1 MKIYQYNHKNVG
13 DNLTKPIL
21 EYFLNDTI
29 EIVEPWI
36 KNKLL
41 GIGSIIHFAAENDI
55 IWGSGLI
62 SNNPVQLKNCNI
74 LALRGKYS
82 ADLLKSDCSIFG
94 DPALLM
100 PLIYNPHIEKT
111 HKIGIIEHYVD
122 KGLYIGDGY
131 RIDVLLDW
139 KSFIN
144 ELKSCEY
151 IKSSSL
157 HGMILA
163 EAYGIPCEWIVL
175 SNNIIGNGFKFRD
188 YLSASGRTSFSQ
200 PFDLNIIQRKLIQ
213 ALISKY
219 NINKN

>member
-29 EIVEPWI
+29 EIVDPWI

-41 GIGSIIHFAAENDI
+41 GVGSIIHFASENDI

-62 SNNPVQLKNCNI
+62 SNNEVQLKNCNI
-74 LALRGKYS
+74 LALRGKHS
-82 ADLLKSDCSIFG
+82 AVLLKSDCNIFG
-94 DPALLM
+94 DPAVLM
-100 PLIYNPHIEKT
+100 PLIYNPIVEKI
-111 HKIGIIEHYVD
+111 HKIGIVEHYVD

-131 RIDVLLDW
+131 RIDILSDW

-157 HGMILA
+157 HGLVLA
-163 EAYGIPCEWIVL
+163 EAYGIPCEWITL
-175 SNNIIGNGFKFRD
+175 SNNVIGNGFKFRD
-188 YLSASGRTSFSQ
+188 YLSASDRINFSQ
-200 PFDLNIIQRKLIQ
+200 PFDLITIQNNLLKVLREYYEKH
-213 ALISKY
+213 
-219 NINKN
+219 N

>member
-21 EYFLNDTI
+21 EHFLNITI
-29 EIVEPWI
+29 EVVDPWI

-41 GIGSIIHFAAENDI
+41 GVGSIIHFAAENDI

-74 LALRGKYS
+74 LALRGKHS
-82 ADLLKSDCSIFG
+82 ANLLKSDCNVFG
-94 DPALLM
+94 DPAVLL
-100 PLIYNPHIEKT
+100 PLIYNPPIEKI

-122 KGLYIGDGY
+122 KGLYIGDGH

-139 KSFIN
+139 KSFVN
-144 ELKSCEY
+144 ELKTCEY

-157 HGMILA
+157 HGLILA
-163 EAYGIPCEWIVL
+163 EAYDIPCEWITL

-188 YLSASGRTSFSQ
+188 YLSASNRTEFSQ
-200 PFDLNIIQRKLIQ
+200 SFDLSAIQNNLLKILMEYY
-213 ALISKY
+213 AKH
-219 NINKN
+219 N

>member
-29 EIVEPWI
+29 EIVDPWI

-41 GIGSIIHFAAENDI
+41 GVGSIIHFASENDI

-62 SNNPVQLKNCNI
+62 SSNPVQLKNCNI
-74 LALRGKYS
+74 LALRGKLS
-82 ADLLKSDCSIFG
+82 ANLLKSDCNVFG
-94 DPALLM
+94 DPAVLM
-100 PLIYNPHIEKT
+100 PLIYNPTIEKI

-122 KGLYIGDGY
+122 KGLYKGDGH

-163 EAYGIPCEWIVL
+163 EAYGIPCEWITL

-188 YLSASGRTSFSQ
+188 YLSASDRINFSQ
-200 PFDLNIIQRKLIQ
+200 PFDLITIQNNLLKVLREYYEKH
-213 ALISKY
+213 
-219 NINKN
+219 N